1 MRIVIDDRVLKK
13 YNVGL
18 DEVLVLME
26 IFRSSNLDKITTSLV
41 SQQLLTLNNNNK
53 IITEQGKDL
62 LDKILTESEDP
73 EDANDP
79 LIHLATVLKS
89 YFPKGKK
96 PGTNYYWAEAVPLIV
111 KRLKLFFAKYG
122 ENYTHEEIITATKR
136 YIDSFNGDYR
146 YMKLLKYFI
155 FRDRDR
161 FSGEADYS
169 SELLTYLENKGEAE
183 ETFDW
188 MTDLK

>member
-1 MRIVIDDRVLKK
+1 MRIVIDDRVLNK

-18 DEVLVLME
+18 DEVLVLIE
-26 IFRSSNLDKITTSLV
+26 AFRSSNLDKITTSLV
-41 SQQLLTLNNNNK
+41 SQQFLVLNNGDK
-53 IITEQGKDL
+53 IITEQGKEL
-62 LDKILTESEDP
+62 LNTILTESEDP
-73 EDANDP
+73 EGNDS
-79 LIHLATVLKS
+79 LVHLATVLKS

-96 PGTNYYWAEAVPLIV
+96 PGTNYYWAEAIPLIV
-111 KRLKLFFAKYG
+111 KRLKLFFTKYG
-122 ENYTHEEIITATKR
+122 NNYTNEEIINATKR
-136 YIDSFNGDYR
+136 YINSFNGDYR

-155 FRDRDR
+155 YRDRDR

-183 ETFDW
+183 ETSNW